1 MLSTKLLWW
10 NCREQLRDSDSI
22 CHLYSSWLKH
32 AETNLHNKNPPVLPY
47 ELQRV
52 VDISEA
58 LAAIRMPE
66 VLFVDQGLEKEI
78 RGDRKWCDVIAQ
90 FSKVNKADLPP
101 LKLTWN
107 LKITWLKTK
116 IIFHPPPFLGSML
129 VFRGC
134 IRTEVEE
141 SLFFRG
147 CWLLDSWLC
156 RCRWRENHQ
165 LVLVVNNWVIICA
178 IGSHYFHIIGDG
190 HQPNSRGLYTH
201 L

>member
-116 IIFHPPPFLGSML
+116 IIFQTSIFGFQLL
-129 VFRGC
+129 VFRGSKWKKL
-134 IRTEVEE
+134 RNHSLEVVGYWVTMLQ
-141 SLFFRG
+141 SLRG
-147 CWLLDSWLC
+147 DCKSTGKNHGKRWIQTINWLIVEGGFW
-156 RCRWRENHQ
+156 WWEQ
-165 LVLVVNNWVIICA
+165 G
-178 IGSHYFHIIGDG
+178 GS
-190 HQPNSRGLYTH
+190 Q
-201 L
+201 